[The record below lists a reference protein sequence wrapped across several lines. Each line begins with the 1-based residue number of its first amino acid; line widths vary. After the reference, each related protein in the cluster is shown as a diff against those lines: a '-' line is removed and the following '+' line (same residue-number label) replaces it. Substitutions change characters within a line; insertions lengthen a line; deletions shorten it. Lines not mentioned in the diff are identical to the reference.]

1 MTINE
6 AITQIDSLKVNTYI
20 PADKIGWLSRVD
32 TMIKKNIIDTHEG
45 SESVLFAG
53 YTEGTDLE
61 TVLLVPAPY
70 DELYIRYLEAQIDYT
85 NGEYAKYNNSILMFN
100 AAYQAYANYYNRN
113 NMPKSGG
120 NRFIF

>member
-6 AITQIDSLKVNTYI
+6 AITQIDSLKVNTYT

-45 SESVLFAG
+45 AETVLFAG
-53 YTEGTDLE
+53 YTEETDPE

-85 NGEYAKYNNSILMFN
+85 NGEYAKYNNSITMFN
-100 AAYQAYANYYNRN
+100 SAYEAYANFYNRN
-113 NMPKSGG
+113 NMPKSSGT
-120 NRFIF
+120 RFLF

>member
-6 AITQIDSLKVNTYI
+6 AITQIDSLKVNTYA

-45 SESVLFAG
+45 AEAVQFAG
-53 YTEGTDLE
+53 YTEETDPE
-61 TVLLVPAPY
+61 TVLLVPEPY

-85 NGEYAKYNNSILMFN
+85 NGEYAKYNNSITMFN
-100 AAYQAYANYYNRN
+100 AAYEAYANYYNRN
-113 NMPKSGG
+113 HMPKSNG
-120 NRFIF
+120 NHFLF